1 MRLPIILLILFPLLL
16 TGQENAGQ
24 LTSAKRQLQQIRAE
38 ISQLQS
44 ELKQT
49 ETKLESELSVAENLD
64 RQIHLVQQALRLI
77 KAEIN
82 KKSANIASIKE
93 QIDTLKFQ
101 IEKLQEVFS
110 RQILFAYKHQRGKQ
124 LAWIL
129 GSESLHQ
136 AMVRYLYF
144 NKISKQARSYY
155 DQLSQK
161 KMELDDLQ
169 VKLQAELAEQ
179 RSLAAEK
186 EKEQE
191 ALKTKQVSR
200 EQVIKKI
207 TQSKELLAQ
216 AIEEKRRNYKE
227 LEKLIAELERQ
238 KPERKLS
245 PQDQTR
251 WEKLTGNF
259 VERKGK
265 LSWPVQGQII
275 HRFGRYQ
282 NPQLKTVLN
291 NTGIDIRAERGT
303 EVHCVFPG
311 MVSLI
316 TYMSGFGNTVI
327 VDHKNGY
334 YTVYTH
340 MDEVQVAKFQFIE
353 AGDII
358 GTVGTSGSL
367 EGAMLH
373 FEIYGN
379 NTPLDP
385 LSWLKKQ

>member
-1 MRLPIILLILFPLLL
+1 MLLLTLFPLWLVAQQN
-16 TGQENAGQ
+16 TQQ
-24 LTSAKRQLQQIRAE
+24 LTSAKRQLQQIRSE
-38 ISQLQS
+38 INQLQN
-44 ELKQT
+44 ELAQT
-49 ETKLESELSVAENLD
+49 EEKLESELTIAENLD
-64 RQIHLVQQALRLI
+64 KQIRLVQQALGVIRT
-77 KAEIN
+77 EIN
-82 KKSANIASIKE
+82 KKSANIASINE
-93 QIDTLKFQ
+93 QIDTLKVQ
-101 IEKLQEVFS
+101 IKKLEEVFS
-110 RQILFAYKHQRGKQ
+110 RQIVFAYKHQRGKQ

-129 GSESLHQ
+129 GAENFHQ

-144 NKISKQARSYY
+144 NKIAKQARSYY
-155 DQLSQK
+155 DRLSQK
-161 KMELDDLQ
+161 RDELSDLQ
-169 VKLQAELAEQ
+169 TKLQAELAEQ

-191 ALKTKQVSR
+191 VLTAKQASR

-207 TQSKELLAQ
+207 NQNKALLAK
-216 AIEEKRRNYKE
+216 AIEEKRRNYRE

-238 KPERKLS
+238 KPERQLS

-259 VERKGK
+259 VEYKGK

-275 HRFGRYQ
+275 HHFGRYQ

-291 NTGIDIRAERGT
+291 NTGIDIRAERGM
-303 EVHCVFPG
+303 EVRCVFPG
-311 MVSLI
+311 MVSMI

-340 MDEVQVAKFQFIE
+340 MDEVRVSKFQFLE

-379 NTPLDP
+379 NKPLNP
-385 LSWLKKQ
+385 LTWLKKP